1 MKAEQLKASILN
13 MAFQGKLTEQ
23 LDSDS
28 SSLDFI
34 ESEKDKFKEFGWKSK
49 KQKQIVDVL
58 KSLNSPVIP
67 DCWHW
72 EKLGNISYSSI
83 GLTYHPQDMC
93 DRKGILVL
101 RSSNIKKG
109 QLVFDDNVWV
119 RKDIVPSNKFC
130 QPNDILVCVRN
141 GSKKLVGKSAFIK
154 DSGMSFG
161 AFMSIVRCNFYQ
173 YLYLFFQ
180 SPYFKRQMH
189 LDSSTETINQITQ
202 DMLYHCYVPI
212 PPIEEQQRIVDKLNE
227 LLPLADEYGKYE
239 QELSA
244 LNLAFPDKAK
254 QSILQYAFQGKLTEQ
269 LDSDSSVEELLE
281 KIKTEKQKLIKE
293 GKLKKEKELEP
304 ITDEDILFCI
314 PKNWKWLKL
323 NFLVTKTIKR
333 GKSPTYCDHSTTLVF
348 AQKCNVKTGGINM
361 VLALY
366 LDETKLA
373 KYDEEEF
380 MQHQDIV
387 INSTGRGTMG
397 RVGFFHDED
406 NPRKLKIVPD
416 SHVTVI
422 RTCKCIAD
430 ANYLYLFLKYRQTYL
445 ETLGDGSTNQ
455 TELKA
460 DIIKNLAVP
469 LPPLEEQQRIVDK
482 IEHLFSLIDT
492 MKM

>member
-83 GLTYHPQDMC
+83 GLTYHPQDIC

-254 QSILQYAFQGKLTEQ
+254 QSILQEAIQGKLVPQMAEEGVVEQIGVAPKGVPFEITESWKWVP
-269 LDSDSSVEELLE
+269 LSSLGKTHTGTTPSTSTKEYFGNDIPFVKPGDIDRCLITYRGDGLSSVAREVARLVPEDSLLMVCIGGSIGKVAVCDREVSFNQQINAIACDEKFSRSAYLFVVMRSSYFQDVVRRNATGTTTPIINKSRWGKLLIPLPPVEEQDRIVAKVEELL
-281 KIKTEKQKLIKE
+281 KQVDAL
-293 GKLKKEKELEP
+293 
-304 ITDEDILFCI
+304 
-314 PKNWKWLKL
+314 
-323 NFLVTKTIKR
+323 
-333 GKSPTYCDHSTTLVF
+333 S
-348 AQKCNVKTGGINM
+348 AQ
-361 VLALY
+361 
-366 LDETKLA
+366 
-373 KYDEEEF
+373 
-380 MQHQDIV
+380 
-387 INSTGRGTMG
+387 
-397 RVGFFHDED
+397 
-406 NPRKLKIVPD
+406 
-416 SHVTVI
+416 
-422 RTCKCIAD
+422 
-430 ANYLYLFLKYRQTYL
+430 
-445 ETLGDGSTNQ
+445 
-455 TELKA
+455 
-460 DIIKNLAVP
+460 
-469 LPPLEEQQRIVDK
+469 
-482 IEHLFSLIDT
+482 
-492 MKM
+492 